1 MLLNMSMNPSRWTS
15 FTTWGAQRCP
25 RTSGPPPPKTPSH
38 YMLTLLRAK
47 STITCCCLYAWG
59 QYCHGDLFTL
69 KFTPATPDSEFKWPC
84 VSVLSRLKES
94 QVISQTGMVI
104 LEVGML
110 SGFRLS
116 PGAAA
121 LTDLIRKVE
130 ILPEKISL
138 YLDSV
143 SVML

>member
-1 MLLNMSMNPSRWTS
+1 M
-15 FTTWGAQRCP
+15 
-25 RTSGPPPPKTPSH
+25 
-38 YMLTLLRAK
+38 
-47 STITCCCLYAWG
+47 
-59 QYCHGDLFTL
+59 
-69 KFTPATPDSEFKWPC
+69 
-84 VSVLSRLKES
+84 
-94 QVISQTGMVI
+94 ISQTGMVI

-121 LTDLIRKVE
+121 PTDLIRKVE

-143 SVML
+143 RTFKLG